1 MNNEHKLKKII
12 KYVVGVDINEPKR
25 TRHNSIAKKIF
36 VFICYNELQTPY
48 THIAKMINRSNS
60 LIHIYKRQFLD
71 IEYDKQ
77 LKNYYNQCLNKY
89 YECR

>member
-1 MNNEHKLKKII
+1 MENERKVRKII
-12 KYVVGVDINEPKR
+12 KNIVGVDINEPKR

-36 VFICYNELQTPY
+36 VFICFNELQTPY

-71 IEYDKQ
+71 ITYDKQ
-77 LKNYYNQCLNKY
+77 LQNYYNQCLNKY
-89 YECR
+89 NECR